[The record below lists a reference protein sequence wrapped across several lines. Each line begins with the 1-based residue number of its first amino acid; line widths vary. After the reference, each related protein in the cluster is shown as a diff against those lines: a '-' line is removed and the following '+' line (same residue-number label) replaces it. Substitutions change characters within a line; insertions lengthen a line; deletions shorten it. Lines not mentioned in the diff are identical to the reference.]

1 MQAKIKYYKLTI
13 VVLML
18 TITLDFMGFL
28 LIFPIFPELF
38 LAKNSLLVS
47 VNSTNDMR
55 YFYYAIALAS
65 WPLGNFFGS
74 AFLGMLSDQYGRKRT
89 LMLGLFMVSVT
100 YFIQLLSIHIHMYI
114 LFIIT
119 RVVQGFFGGNYD
131 IAQAA
136 IVDISSTENKTRNLG
151 MIALAAS
158 VGIIC
163 GPIISAFTTSSHLLS
178 CFSITTPFLIAG
190 LIACCNL
197 IWVGFIFQETYQSKG
212 KGKIPI
218 TKIFTAFTFML
229 TDKRI
234 KKITMVFFLFSL
246 GWGFYIQH
254 IPVVMQQ
261 KFNFSPYELGLFFIV
276 LGCGFIFAM
285 LYLQPILIKK
295 YSLDP
300 LYIYFTLNLTFF
312 IFIAGGLPLLTVEWG
327 TVFIIALCHV
337 SAYGCIM
344 TIASNQVGND
354 EQGKVMGGM
363 GSIAYLT
370 SILSAILAAYFS
382 LYGLL
387 IPIFVAGSS
396 YFVSGIVMRKWNATY
411 NSLGINKNF
420 S

>member
-1 MQAKIKYYKLTI
+1 
-13 VVLML
+13 
-18 TITLDFMGFL
+18 
-28 LIFPIFPELF
+28 
-38 LAKNSLLVS
+38 
-47 VNSTNDMR
+47 
-55 YFYYAIALAS
+55 
-65 WPLGNFFGS
+65 
-74 AFLGMLSDQYGRKRT
+74 
-89 LMLGLFMVSVT
+89 
-100 YFIQLLSIHIHMYI
+100 
-114 LFIIT
+114 
-119 RVVQGFFGGNYD
+119 
-131 IAQAA
+131 
-136 IVDISSTENKTRNLG
+136 
-151 MIALAAS
+151 
-158 VGIIC
+158 
-163 GPIISAFTTSSHLLS
+163 
-178 CFSITTPFLIAG
+178 
-190 LIACCNL
+190 
-197 IWVGFIFQETYQSKG
+197 
-212 KGKIPI
+212 
-218 TKIFTAFTFML
+218 
-229 TDKRI
+229 
-234 KKITMVFFLFSL
+234 
-246 GWGFYIQH
+246 
-254 IPVVMQQ
+254 MQQ